1 MSKFDE
7 FFENTNIPL
16 AIENYCHETWNAA
29 LDAAAKVARGQKGR
43 IGSLTGTWYVPTAED
58 IAAAI
63 ERLKEFE
70 AQDGAA

>member
-29 LDAAAKVARGQKGR
+29 LDAAAKVALDTSENFGVAYKSYAHGWDEGCRE
-43 IGSLTGTWYVPTAED
+43 V
-58 IAAAI
+58 AAAI
-63 ERLKEFE
+63 ERLKEGE
-70 AQDGAA
+70 R